1 MFLVQFTINL
11 SSLIIRTY
19 FGLRRSKKFADE
31 YLNELE
37 SRFNGKFDDT
47 IVNKVIKWNSILQ
60 HFVCNSFSGLY
71 GRVNTPVEEE
81 RNLVYFTTTALY
93 DEIIDTK
100 SLPIHELDE
109 LFYHPEK
116 AIGKN
121 FEQIV
126 LLHLHNQL
134 LNQVPD
140 REEYWSVIH
149 NIHTAQKDSIKQ
161 FDASTTNEELLS
173 ITQRKGGYSLL
184 MCRHYMDLQK
194 SKEVDDCWFALGS
207 VIQMTNDLFDIY
219 KDVQAGI
226 ETFATRAKKSTEIES
241 IYINQ
246 ANILFKS
253 IGKLPFSAKK
263 RNKLLTTLSAI
274 PSFGYIAL
282 ENLKKIQG
290 KANELPPMNTIER
303 NKLIIDM
310 EKPKNL
316 MRLIKYSYQLTN
328 QNQSIKKT

>member
-1 MFLVQFTINL
+1 MFLVRFTIHL
-11 SSLIIRTY
+11 TTLIIRTY
-19 FGLRRSKKFADE
+19 IGLRRSKKFTAQ
-31 YLNELE
+31 YLQELE
-37 SRFNGKFDDT
+37 SRFNGKFDPH
-47 IVNKVIKWNSILQ
+47 IFNQVIKWNSILQ
-60 HFVCNSFSGLY
+60 HFVCNSFSALY
-71 GRVNTPVEEE
+71 GRYNTAIEEE
-81 RNLVYFTTTALY
+81 RNLMYFTTTALY

-100 SLPIHELDE
+100 SLPVDELDE

-116 AIGKN
+116 AVGKN

-134 LNQVPD
+134 LHQVPD
-140 REEYWSVIH
+140 KDEYWSVIH

-161 FDASTTNEELLS
+161 FESTTNDKELLS

-184 MCRHYMDLQK
+184 MCRHYLDLPK
-194 SKEVDDCWFALGS
+194 SKEIDTCWYMLGS
-207 VIQMTNDLFDIY
+207 VIQMTNDLYDIY

-226 ETFATRAKKSTEIES
+226 ETFATRAKKSTEIAS

-246 ANILFKS
+246 ANQLFES
-253 IGKLPFSAKK
+253 IGKLPFPAKK

-282 ENLKKIQG
+282 ENLKKLQG
-290 KANELPPMNTIER
+290 NASELPPMHTIER

-310 EKPKNL
+310 EKPQNL

-328 QNQSIKKT
+328 QNQSI

>member
-1 MFLVQFTINL
+1 MFLVRFIIHLTT
-11 SSLIIRTY
+11 LIIRTY
-19 FGLRRSKKFADE
+19 IGLRRSKKFAE
-31 YLNELE
+31 QYLHELE
-37 SRFNGKFDDT
+37 SRFNGKFDDN
-47 IVNKVIKWNSILQ
+47 ILNKVIKWNSILQ
-60 HFVCNSFSGLY
+60 HFVCNSFSSLY

-100 SLPIHELDE
+100 SLPVDELDE

-116 AIGKN
+116 AVGTN

-161 FDASTTNEELLS
+161 FDPSTTNEDLLS

-184 MCRHYMDLQK
+184 MCRHYLDLQK

-207 VIQMTNDLFDIY
+207 VIQMTNDLFDMH
-219 KDVQAGI
+219 KDIQAGI
-226 ETFATRAKKSTEIES
+226 ETFATRAKKSTEIAS

-246 ANILFKS
+246 ANLLFKS

-290 KANELPPMNTIER
+290 NASELPPIHSMER
-303 NKLIIDM
+303 KKLIIDM
-310 EKPKNL
+310 EQPKNL
-316 MRLIKYSYQLTN
+316 IRLIKYSYQLTK
-328 QNQSIKKT
+328 QHKSI

>member
-1 MFLVQFTINL
+1 MFRVQFTINL
-11 SSLIIRTY
+11 TSLIIRTF
-19 FGLRRSKKFADE
+19 FGLRRSKKFGAE
-31 YLNELE
+31 YLHELE
-37 SRFNGKFDDT
+37 SRFNGKFDQH
-47 IVNKVIKWNSILQ
+47 IFNKVIKWNSILQ
-60 HFVCNSFSGLY
+60 HFVCNSFSALY
-71 GRVNTPVEEE
+71 GRYNTAIEEE
-81 RNLVYFTTTALY
+81 RNLMYFTTTALY

-100 SLPIHELDE
+100 SLSIQELDA

-116 AIGKN
+116 AVGKN

-134 LNQVPD
+134 LNQVQD
-140 REEYWSVIH
+140 REEYWSVIN

-161 FDASTTNEELLS
+161 FDASTNNEDLLS

-184 MCRHYMDLQK
+184 MCRHYLDLQK

-207 VIQMTNDLFDIY
+207 VIQMTNDLYDIY
-219 KDVQAGI
+219 KDIQAGI

-241 IYINQ
+241 IYIKQ

-290 KANELPPMNTIER
+290 NASELPPMNSIER
-303 NKLIIDM
+303 NTLIIDM

-316 MRLIKYSYQLTN
+316 MKLIKYSYQLTN
-328 QNQSIKKT
+328 QNQST

>member
-11 SSLIIRTY
+11 TSLIIRTY
-19 FGLRRSKKFADE
+19 FGLRRSKKFATQ
-31 YLNELE
+31 YLHELE
-37 SRFNGKFDDT
+37 SRFNGKFDQH
-47 IVNKVIKWNSILQ
+47 IFNKVIKWNSILQ
-60 HFVCNSFSGLY
+60 HFVCNSFSDLY
-71 GRVNTPVEEE
+71 GRYNTAIEEE
-81 RNLVYFTTTALY
+81 RNLMYFTTTALY

-100 SLPIHELDE
+100 SLPINELDE

-116 AIGKN
+116 AVANN
-121 FEQIV
+121 FEQAA
-126 LLHLHNQL
+126 LLHLHLEL

-140 REEYWSVIH
+140 KEEYWTVIN

-161 FDASTTNEELLS
+161 FDSTTNNEDLLS

-184 MCRHYMDLQK
+184 MCRHYLDLPK
-194 SKEVDDCWFALGS
+194 SKEIDTCWYMLGS
-207 VIQMTNDLFDIY
+207 VIQMTNDLYDIY

-246 ANILFKS
+246 VNQLFES
-253 IGKLPFSAKK
+253 IKKLPFPATK

-290 KANELPPMNTIER
+290 NSRELPTMNTIER

-310 EKPKNL
+310 EKPQNL
-316 MRLIKYSYQLTN
+316 IRLIKYSYQLTN
-328 QNQSIKKT
+328 QNQNK